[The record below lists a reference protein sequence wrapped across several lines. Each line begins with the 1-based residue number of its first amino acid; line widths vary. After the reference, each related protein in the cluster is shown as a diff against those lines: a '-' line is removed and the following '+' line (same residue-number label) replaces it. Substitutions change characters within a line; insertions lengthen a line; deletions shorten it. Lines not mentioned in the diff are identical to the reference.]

1 MTTDR
6 EKEVTEEQA
15 ETETETEQPVTEMQD
30 DTNAKQDPVRWATL
44 FVFIFC
50 LFLFV
55 WYVAADRLAPWTDQ
69 ARVQGFIIPITPEV
83 SGEVIRVNV
92 VADQVVNAGEL
103 LLEID
108 PEDYEIAVHRAES
121 DLELAGQDVGAS
133 SANIDSTI
141 AKLSEAR
148 AELKRKKSDL
158 QRTQNIYNQDP
169 GAVSEAEIDRRQA
182 GVEQSESKVTSL
194 RAEVEKARQQAGGE
208 GEDNAR
214 IRDARAAL
222 KQAQLNLS
230 KTKLYAP
237 ANGGITN
244 LTVAE
249 GFYANVG
256 TPLMTFISATD
267 VWVKAYLRENSLSNL
282 KIGDPVEI
290 LLDVAPGKIFKG
302 EVSTIGY
309 GVSQTSGGKTGE
321 LETVKADSG
330 WLRDAQRFPVIIKF
344 SDDSTRGIRRH
355 GGQADVQIYTGDHFI
370 VNTLGRIWIRL
381 MSYLSYVY

>member
-1 MTTDR
+1 MTTDQ
-6 EKEVTEEQA
+6 EKETTEEQA
-15 ETETETEQPVTEMQD
+15 ATETEQHAVETQD
-30 DTNAKQDPVRWATL
+30 VAETKQDPVRWATL

-69 ARVQGFIIPITPEV
+69 ARVQGFIIPITPKV
-83 SGEVIRVNV
+83 SGVVVKVNV
-92 VADQVVNAGEL
+92 VADQVVGKGEL

-108 PEDYEIAVHRAES
+108 PADYEIAVRRAES
-121 DLELAGQDVGAS
+121 DLELAGQDVGAG

-141 AKLSEAR
+141 AQLSEAR
-148 AELKRKKSDL
+148 AELKKKQSDL
-158 QRTQNIYNQDP
+158 QRAQNIYNKDP
-169 GAVSEAEIDRRQA
+169 GAMSESEIDRRQA
-182 GVEQSESKVTSL
+182 GVEQSESKVRSL
-194 RAEVEKARQQAGGE
+194 RAEVEKAKQQAGGE

-222 KQAQLNLS
+222 KQANINLS
-230 KTKLYAP
+230 ETKLYAP
-237 ANGGITN
+237 SDGGITN
-244 LTVAE
+244 LTIDE
-249 GFYANVG
+249 GYYANVG
-256 TPLMTFISATD
+256 TPLMTFISGTD
-267 VWVKAYLRENSLSNL
+267 VWIKAYLRENSLSNL
-282 KIGDPVEI
+282 KLGDPVEI

-309 GVSQTSGGKTGE
+309 GVSQPSGGATGE
-321 LETVKADSG
+321 LETVQADSG

-344 SDDSTRGIRRH
+344 SDDSSRGIRRH

-381 MSYLSYVY
+381 MSLLSYVY

>member
-1 MTTDR
+1 MTTDQ

-15 ETETETEQPVTEMQD
+15 ETETEQQAAKTQD
-30 DTNAKQDPVRWATL
+30 DANLKQDPVRWLTL
-44 FVFIFC
+44 FVFILC

-83 SGEVIRVNV
+83 SGNVIKVNV
-92 VADQVVNAGEL
+92 VADQVVRKGEL

-108 PEDYEIAVHRAES
+108 PEDYEIAVRRAES
-121 DLELAGQDVGAS
+121 NLELAGQDVGAG

-141 AKLSEAR
+141 ARLAEAR
-148 AELKRKKSDL
+148 AELKRKRSDL
-158 QRTQNIYNQDP
+158 QRTQNIYNKDP

-222 KQAQLNLS
+222 KQAQINLS
-230 KTKLYAP
+230 ETKLYAP
-237 ANGGITN
+237 SDGGITN

-249 GFYANVG
+249 GFYAKSG

-267 VWVKAYLRENSLSNL
+267 VWIKAYLRENSLSNL
-282 KIGDPVEI
+282 KIGDAVEI
-290 LLDVAPGKIFKG
+290 VLDVAPGKIFKG
-302 EVSTIGY
+302 KVSSIGY
-309 GVSQTSGGKTGE
+309 GISQPSGGATGE
-321 LETVKADSG
+321 LETVKTDSG

-344 SDDSTRGIRRH
+344 SDDSSRGIRRH

-381 MSYLSYVY
+381 MSCLSYVY

>member
-1 MTTDR
+1 MTTDQ
-6 EKEVTEEQA
+6 EKETTEEQA
-15 ETETETEQPVTEMQD
+15 ATETEPQATEIQED
-30 DTNAKQDPVRWATL
+30 ENSKQDPVRRTTL

-55 WYVAADRLAPWTDQ
+55 WYVAADRHAPWTDQ
-69 ARVQGFIIPITPEV
+69 ARVQGFIIPITPKV
-83 SGEVIRVNV
+83 SGVVVKVNV
-92 VADQVVNAGEL
+92 VADQVVRKGEL

-108 PEDYEIAVHRAES
+108 PADYEISVQRAES
-121 DLELAGQDVGAS
+121 DLELAGQDVGAG

-141 AKLSEAR
+141 ALLAEAR
-148 AELKRKKSDL
+148 ATLKKKLSDL
-158 QRTQNIYNQDP
+158 ERAQKIYNKDP
-169 GAVSEAEIDRRQA
+169 GAMSESEIDRRQA
-182 GVEQSESKVTSL
+182 GVEQSKSKVTSL

-214 IRDARAAL
+214 IRDAKAAL
-222 KQAQLNLS
+222 KQAQINLS
-230 KTKLYAP
+230 ETKLYAP
-237 ANGGITN
+237 SDGGIAN
-244 LTVAE
+244 LTIDE
-249 GFYANVG
+249 GYYANVG
-256 TPLMTFISATD
+256 TPLMTFISGTD

-282 KIGDPVEI
+282 KIGDAVEI

-309 GVSQTSGGKTGE
+309 GISQPSGGAAGE

-344 SDDSTRGIRRH
+344 SDDSSRGIRRH

>member
-1 MTTDR
+1 MTTDQ
-6 EKEVTEEQA
+6 EKEVIEDQA
-15 ETETETEQPVTEMQD
+15 ETETEQQASEKQD
-30 DTNAKQDPVRWATL
+30 VANTKQDPVRWATL
-44 FVFIFC
+44 FVLIFC

-69 ARVQGFIIPITPEV
+69 ARVQGFIIPITPKV
-83 SGEVIRVNV
+83 SGEVIQVNV
-92 VADQVVNAGEL
+92 VADQVVMKGDL
-103 LLEID
+103 LLEVD
-108 PEDYEIAVHRAES
+108 PVDYEIAVRRAES
-121 DLELAGQDVGAS
+121 NLELAGQDVGAG

-141 AKLSEAR
+141 AQLAEAR
-148 AELKRKKSDL
+148 AQLKKKQSDL
-158 QRTQNIYNQDP
+158 QRAQNIYNKDP
-169 GAVSEAEIDRRQA
+169 GAMSEAEIDRRQA
-182 GVEQSESKVTSL
+182 GVEQSESKVRSL
-194 RAEVEKARQQAGGE
+194 RAEVEKAKQQAGGE

-222 KQAQLNLS
+222 KQAQINLS
-230 KTKLYAP
+230 ETKLYAP
-237 ANGGITN
+237 SDGGITN

-249 GFYANVG
+249 GFYANTG
-256 TPLMTFISATD
+256 SPLMTFISGTD

-309 GVSQTSGGKTGE
+309 GVSQPSGGATGE
-321 LETVKADSG
+321 LETVQANSG
-330 WLRDAQRFPVIIKF
+330 WLRDAQRFPVLIKF
-344 SDDSTRGIRRH
+344 SDDSSRGIRRH

-381 MSYLSYVY
+381 MSLLSYVY

>member
-1 MTTDR
+1 MTTDQ
-6 EKEVTEEQA
+6 ENETAEEQA
-15 ETETETEQPVTEMQD
+15 ETETEQQTTETQD
-30 DTNAKQDPVRWATL
+30 DTNAKQDPVRWITF
-44 FVFIFC
+44 FVLIFC
-50 LFLFV
+50 LLLFV

-83 SGEVIRVNV
+83 SGEVIKVNV

-103 LLEID
+103 LFEID
-108 PEDYEIAVHRAES
+108 PADYEIAVQRAES

-141 AKLSEAR
+141 AQLSEAR
-148 AELKRKKSDL
+148 AQLKKKQSDL
-158 QRTQNIYNQDP
+158 QRAQNIYNKDP
-169 GAVSEAEIDRRQA
+169 GAMSEAEIDRRQA

-222 KQAQLNLS
+222 KQAQINLS
-230 KTKLYAP
+230 ETKLYAP
-237 ANGGITN
+237 SDGGITN

-249 GFYANVG
+249 GFYAKSG

-267 VWVKAYLRENSLSNL
+267 VWIKAYLRENSLSNL

-290 LLDVAPGKIFKG
+290 VLDVAPGKIFKG

-309 GVSQTSGGKTGE
+309 GVSQPSGGATGE

-344 SDDSTRGIRRH
+344 SDDSSRGIRRH

-381 MSYLSYVY
+381 MSCLSYVY

>member
-1 MTTDR
+1 MTTDQ

-15 ETETETEQPVTEMQD
+15 ESETEQQAAKTQD
-30 DTNAKQDPVRWATL
+30 DANLKQDPVRWLTL
-44 FVFIFC
+44 FVFILC

-83 SGEVIRVNV
+83 SGNVIKVNV
-92 VADQVVNAGEL
+92 VADQVVRKGEL

-108 PEDYEIAVHRAES
+108 PEDYEIAVRRAES
-121 DLELAGQDVGAS
+121 NLELAGQDVGAG

-141 AKLSEAR
+141 ARLAEAR
-148 AELKRKKSDL
+148 AELKRKRSDL
-158 QRTQNIYNQDP
+158 QRTQNIYNKDP

-222 KQAQLNLS
+222 KQAQINLS
-230 KTKLYAP
+230 ETKLYAP
-237 ANGGITN
+237 SDGGITN

-249 GFYANVG
+249 GFYAKSG

-267 VWVKAYLRENSLSNL
+267 VWIKAYLRENSLSNL
-282 KIGDPVEI
+282 KIGDQVEI
-290 LLDVAPGKIFKG
+290 VLDVAPGKIFKG
-302 EVSTIGY
+302 KVSSIGY
-309 GVSQTSGGKTGE
+309 GISQPSGGATGE
-321 LETVKADSG
+321 LETVKTDSG

-344 SDDSTRGIRRH
+344 SDDSSRGIRRH

-370 VNTLGRIWIRL
+370 INTLGRIWIRL
-381 MSYLSYVY
+381 MSCLSYVY